1 VFVKVTEAA
10 EEFVATQD
18 LATAEVNWN
27 NTQVL
32 RAWYRL
38 RDAVIEHQQEGVK
51 DEEA

>member
-18 LATAEVNWN
+18 LAAFELNWN

-32 RAWYRL
+32 RAWYKL

-51 DEEA
+51 DEKG